1 LPDEL
6 SALSAF
12 AEVSGEAFG
21 PELMPKG
28 IPQALARGAS
38 FVGWLKA
45 RKPDSVLN
53 ENNLSMLLSSTL
65 GKAPRMSCSKIAAGR
80 IAFRL
85 APDPLW
91 AFHSVLHGIVTVALT
106 RDVPD
111 GTSFPP

>member
-1 LPDEL
+1 MPDEL

-28 IPQALARGAS
+28 IPRALARGAS

-80 IAFRL
+80 IAF
-85 APDPLW
+85 
-91 AFHSVLHGIVTVALT
+91 
-106 RDVPD
+106 
-111 GTSFPP
+111 PPKAGSLMGVSLRFARNRHCGSN